1 LKGRRGSMQP
11 KRQEALMRKYT
22 KRRKKQTPLYV
33 GVDLHQRSWHVT
45 IISEEEDLFSGGIP
59 PRWQALRS
67 LLDRY
72 TGYMVHVAYEA
83 GYFGFWLYD
92 EVKAYGAD
100 CSVTPPTLLPMEYG
114 NRVKTDRRDSRKL
127 AYLLSKDMLKRVW
140 VPSPRERYH
149 RQVVRRRRQLVRD
162 RVRIQNRIKAEL
174 RFHGIDIP
182 APMGKWTQIYFETL
196 QRHQFE
202 DPWMQE
208 SFDRLLESYGFLSAQ
223 VDQQTRILKGL
234 SETDRYRQKV
244 KILSSVP
251 GIGMIAAMEILL
263 ELGDVGRFERAD
275 RLAAYVGL
283 TPAQYSSGDSIRMG
297 RISKAGNSDLRRTF
311 VEIAWKLISKDPAMR
326 EKYDNI
332 KTRAG
337 GKRAIVAIARMT
349 LLRTRRMLLDNEPYA
364 VGLVA

>member
-1 LKGRRGSMQP
+1 
-11 KRQEALMRKYT
+11 MRKYT
-22 KRRKKQTPLYV
+22 KRRKKQRAIYV
-33 GVDLHQRSWHVT
+33 GVDMHQRSWHVT
-45 IISEEEDLFSGGIP
+45 ILAEEEDLFSGGIP

-67 LLDRY
+67 LLERY
-72 TGYMVHVAYEA
+72 PGARIQVAYEA

-100 CSVTPPTLLPMEYG
+100 CTVTPPTLLPMEYG

-127 AYLLSKDMLKRVW
+127 AYLLSKGMLKRVW
-140 VPSPRERYH
+140 VPSPEERYH

-174 RFHGIDIP
+174 RFHGVDLT
-182 APMGKWTQIYFETL
+182 APEGKWTQIYFESL
-196 QRHQFE
+196 QRLEFE
-202 DPWMQE
+202 DRWMQE
-208 SFDRLLESYGFLSAQ
+208 SFDRLLESYAFLRAQ
-223 VDQQTRILKGL
+223 VDHQTRILHGL
-234 SETDRYRQKV
+234 SETDRYREKV
-244 KILSSVP
+244 KLLSSVP
-251 GIGMIAAMEILL
+251 GIGMISAMEILL
-263 ELGDVGRFERAD
+263 ELGDVGRFKRAD

-297 RISKAGNSDLRRTF
+297 HISRAGKSDLRRTF
-311 VEIAWKLISKDPAMR
+311 VEISWKLISKDPAMR
-326 EKYDNI
+326 EKYENI

-349 LLRTRRMLLDNEPYA
+349 LLRTRRMLLDMEPYA

>member
-1 LKGRRGSMQP
+1 MQP

>member
-1 LKGRRGSMQP
+1 M
-11 KRQEALMRKYT
+11 KRYT

-45 IISEEEDLFSGGIP
+45 AIAEDEELFSGGIP
-59 PRWQALRS
+59 PKWDALQR

-72 TGYMVHVAYEA
+72 TGYRVHVVYEA
-83 GYFGFWLYD
+83 GYFGFWLHD

-100 CSVTPPTLLPMEYG
+100 CTVTPPTLLPMEYG

-127 AYLLSKDMLKRVW
+127 AYLLAKGMLKRVW
-140 VPSPRERYH
+140 VPSPEERYH

-162 RVRIQNRIKAEL
+162 RVRVQSRIKAEL
-174 RFHGIDIP
+174 RFYGMDLP
-182 APMGKWTQIYFETL
+182 APVGKWTQIYFENL
-196 QRHQFE
+196 KRLRFK
-202 DPWMQE
+202 DRWMQE
-208 SFDRLLESYGFLSAQ
+208 SFDRLLETYAFLSEQ
-223 VDQQTRILKGL
+223 VNQQTQVLKEL

-251 GIGMIAAMEILL
+251 GIGTIAAMEILV
-263 ELGDVGRFERAD
+263 ELGDVGRFNRAD
-275 RLAAYVGL
+275 RLAAYAGL
-283 TPAQYSSGDSIRMG
+283 TPAQYSSGNSIRMG
-297 RISKAGNSDLRRTF
+297 HISRAGKSDLRRTF

-349 LLRTRRMLLDNEPYA
+349 LLRIRRMLLDGQPYA